1 MTYAVYELWGS
12 GTDYEALHKD
22 IRIRSEHLWEQYRQP
37 SFRFELDSFHG
48 SRSHSEQREI
58 MESLGYMEF
67 RGPIVMRNPDHRFGI
82 FEDFKL
88 DAASPHQLHFGRLV
102 AESGRKAITKYNLK
116 KRKYIATTSMD
127 AELSLVTA
135 NMAQAAPGRLSY
147 DPFMG
152 TGSFPLACA
161 HFGSTVFGSDM
172 DGRSVRGKKGRN
184 VKANFEQYGTS
195 SMYLDGFVS
204 DLTNTPLR
212 TSRYLDS
219 IVCDPPYGVREGL
232 KVLGSF
238 KPALQQEVLLWNGMP
253 AHLQDG
259 YIPPKRPY
267 SFLRMLDDI
276 LDFSSTMLVDG
287 GRLCMW
293 MPVAGAVDDEE
304 AAETE
309 AVPEEAAEQQEQ
321 YDIPQHPALELVSCC
336 TQDFNKWSRQL
347 LTYRRL
353 RDQEIDI
360 EGLATYQMQRLGT
373 QANGSTA
380 KSTAD
385 ELNDFRRKVGE
396 PMALSLYS
404 LLTVVLS
411 TFKAS
416 KSALDDYSG
425 RTQTPTWPAVHLD
438 HPHSIRHS
446 TPRHDRASH
455 LCCQRLNPA
464 SPFAPEVAASGDL
477 VSSR

>member
-1 MTYAVYELWGS
+1 MDYLIRFIQMHETFRRPETDALADLNGFKVEWLSYSDDSPFAIIRFPDDIDHDTAAKALISRSIMTYAIYELWGTGS
-12 GTDYEALHKD
+12 DYEALHKD
-22 IRIRSEHLWEQYRQP
+22 IRKRTEHLWEQYRRP
-37 SFRFELDSFHG
+37 SFRFEIDSFHG
-48 SRSHSEQREI
+48 SRSHGERRDI

-67 RGPIVMRNPDHRFGI
+67 QGPIVMRNPDHHFAI

-88 DAASPHQLHFGRLV
+88 DAKSPHQLHFGRRI
-102 AESGRKAITKYNLK
+102 AESGRGAITKYNLK

-135 NMAQAAPGRLSY
+135 NMAQAAPGRLAY

-184 VKANFEQYGTS
+184 VKTNFEQYGTS
-195 SMYLDGFVS
+195 SLYLDGFAA

-232 KVLGSF
+232 KVLGSL
-238 KPALQQEVLLWNGMP
+238 KPALQQEVLLWNGQP
-253 AHLQDG
+253 AHLQSD

-276 LDFSSTMLVDG
+276 LDFSTTMLVDN

-293 MPVAGAVDDEE
+293 MPVAGDVDEDE
-304 AAETE
+304 AEESET
-309 AVPEEAAEQQEQ
+309 VPEKAPEEQEE

-336 TQDFNKWSRQL
+336 TQEFNKWSRQL
-347 LTYRRL
+347 LTYRRR
-353 RDQEIDI
+353 RDSEVDVDA
-360 EGLATYQMQRLGT
+360 LAAYRMQRLDL
-373 QANGSTA
+373 QVNGSK

-385 ELNDFRRKVGE
+385 ELNDFRRKYFQG
-396 PMALSLYS
+396 
-404 LLTVVLS
+404 
-411 TFKAS
+411 FKE
-416 KSALDDYSG
+416 
-425 RTQTPTWPAVHLD
+425 RT
-438 HPHSIRHS
+438 
-446 TPRHDRASH
+446 
-455 LCCQRLNPA
+455 
-464 SPFAPEVAASGDL
+464 
-477 VSSR
+477 